1 MQERHSANT
10 RNAMVIT
17 IDGPAGAGKS
27 TVARM
32 LARHLSFVYLDTGA
46 IYRAVA
52 YQAITH
58 GLCLDDEAA
67 LAVFCAAIHLEIIA
81 EQTTMRVKINGE
93 DLTDKIRTEAVSLA
107 ASKISAFPAVRTAL
121 LAWQRSVGQAG
132 RLVAEGRDMGTV
144 VFPDAD
150 FKFFLDADVTKRVDR
165 RYRELSGCSPQVDLS
180 ALEKDINRRDR
191 QDRERKTAPLAP
203 AAGAIIIDS
212 SELTAQEV
220 VHEMLRVIS
229 GGAKSNVRT

>member
-1 MQERHSANT
+1 ML
-10 RNAMVIT
+10 IT

-27 TVARM
+27 TVARL
-32 LARHLSFVYLDTGA
+32 LAEQLSFAYLDTGA

-52 YQAITH
+52 YQAIKD

-67 LAVFCAAIHLEIIA
+67 LAKLCAGIQLEIIA
-81 EQTTMRVKINGE
+81 EQKTMRIKIDQE
-93 DLTDKIRTEAVSLA
+93 DLTDQIRTEEVSLA
-107 ASKISAFPAVRTAL
+107 ASKISAYPSVRLAL
-121 LAWQRSVGQAG
+121 LHWQQAIGRTG

-150 FKFFLDADVTKRVDR
+150 FKFFLDADVTKRVQR
-165 RYRELSGCSPQVDLS
+165 RYCELSGRCQKVDL
-180 ALEKDINRRDR
+180 ATLEEDINRRDQ
-191 QDRERKTAPLAP
+191 QDRKRTTAPLAP

-220 VHEMLRVIS
+220 VEEMLRVIRQGS
-229 GGAKSNVRT
+229 GLVFYDPACH